1 MKEINSSTQ
10 LTYQVF
16 IEPKGDHLL
25 VNDDWKNKFLQE
37 IADRAT
43 ISEQAEIL
51 QINLDNYK
59 IIGLPFYNKENL
71 SQSFEGA
78 FNEKL

>member
-1 MKEINSSTQ
+1 MKEKNFSSS

-16 IEPKGDHLL
+16 IEPKGGYLL
-25 VNDDWKNKFLQE
+25 ANDEWKNVFLQK
-37 IADRAT
+37 IAKVT
-43 ISEQAEIL
+43 SEQAEIL

-59 IIGLPFYNKENL
+59 IIGLPFYNEEKL
-71 SQSFEGA
+71 SKLQDFKDA